1 MRKDE
6 GAMAGWTDRAVQA
19 VGGVDRAVSG
29 RAAATAGGQP
39 LPGPLSSFI
48 GRERELAEV
57 DALLDR
63 ARLVTLTGAGCTGKT
78 RLAIEVAGRTASRLH
93 IDSAFVDLAP
103 ISDADLVLPTVA
115 TAVGVRPK
123 PPQTV
128 NEALVEGLAA
138 RPLLV
143 VLDNLEQL
151 LPGIGTTI
159 VDLLTSSPELR
170 VLATSRASLHVRGEQ
185 EYRLDPLAQREAE
198 TLFVERAQAVDS
210 HLALTDQ
217 TRAAVEEICR
227 RLDGLPLAIELAA
240 AHSKILTPEALLR
253 RVERGLAMPG
263 SAPVDAPAR
272 QRTLHDTIAWSYGLL
287 DRTDQV
293 VLARLAGF
301 VGGFSAAAADAT
313 VPDPQDKEPIEVM
326 GSLGRLV
333 DHNLLRATPD
343 ARGEP
348 RFSLLE
354 IIREFA
360 LEELPATQLERFR
373 ERHATYFVAEIA
385 RRTGHGSAPLWPETV
400 ADELEN
406 VRAALTWAEARDNRE
421 VLLKLAVAMWW
432 LFGVLGHGDEAGRW
446 LHAAERA
453 ASSGEPALRAG
464 LLFNLAR
471 QELAFG
477 GDRRQAQDLLKQAL
491 RFAAD
496 GVDPARTIRICEVL
510 SNVASDFGERS
521 AAQDWM
527 RRAISETRS
536 LEDPVARARFLAEI
550 AGSGH
555 AVHDVAETKAL
566 AAEALR
572 DGRAYADSLAT
583 SSALIAL
590 AYVALAENDALAATR
605 AASEALALQ
614 QKDTLDVTSA
624 MAVLALAQ
632 TRAGD
637 FDAPRI
643 ALIDALRRA
652 RRIRAVWLCLAT
664 LEASADWLSAV
675 GRPELATTTR
685 AAVDAIRVKTL
696 DRTPGDDMGVF
707 IASRVRDRETLSA
720 SAYHAALELGRE
732 LSLDDALAFAIR
744 AVTDIEFA
752 EPQVRAGASRSRH
765 DLTNR
770 EQEVLQLLAAGRSD
784 GQIANELFISKKTAA
799 VHVANIKGKLG
810 AGSRV
815 EIATTALELGLVERP
830 NNDQLAGR

>member
-1 MRKDE
+1 MPR
-6 GAMAGWTDRAVQA
+6 
-19 VGGVDRAVSG
+19 
-29 RAAATAGGQP
+29 
-39 LPGPLSSFI
+39 PLSSFV

-63 ARLVTLTGAGCTGKT
+63 ARLVTLTGAGGSGKT
-78 RLAIEVAGRTASRLH
+78 RLAIEAAGRTASRLR

-103 ISDADLVLPTVA
+103 ISDVDLVVPTVA

-123 PPQTV
+123 PLQAV
-128 NEALVEGLAA
+128 NEALVEVLAA

-159 VDLLTSSPELR
+159 VHLLTSCPELR

-198 TLFVERAQAVDS
+198 TLFVERAQAVES

-217 TRAAVEEICR
+217 TRAAVEAICR
-227 RLDGLPLAIELAA
+227 RLDRLPLAIELAA

-253 RVERGLAMPG
+253 RLERGLALP
-263 SAPVDAPAR
+263 SSPPVDAPTR

-287 DRTDQV
+287 ARSDQV
-293 VLARLAGF
+293 ALERLAGF
-301 VGGFSAAAADAT
+301 VGGFSAAAAEAT
-313 VPDPQDKEPIEVM
+313 VPDPDDEELIDVM
-326 GSLGRLV
+326 GSLDRLV
-333 DHNLLRATPD
+333 DHNLLRATSD

-360 LEELPATQLERFR
+360 LEELAPAQLERLR
-373 ERHATYFVAEIA
+373 ERHAAYFVAEIA
-385 RRTGHGSAPLWPETV
+385 RRTGYDSAAVMPETI

-421 VLLKLAVAMWW
+421 VLLKLAVPMWRV
-432 LFGVLGHGDEAGRW
+432 FGVLGYGDEAGRW

-453 ASSGEPALRAG
+453 TSSGEPALRAG

-477 GDRRQAQDLLKQAL
+477 GDRRRAQDLLKEAL

-496 GVDPARTIRICEVL
+496 GVDTARTIRIFEVL
-510 SNVASDFGERS
+510 SNVAADLGELG

-527 RRAISETRS
+527 RRAISDARS
-536 LEDPVARARFLAEI
+536 LDDPLARARFLAEI

-572 DGRAYADSLAT
+572 DGRAHADTLAT
-583 SSALIAL
+583 SVALSTL
-590 AYVALAENDALAATR
+590 AYVALAENDAVAATR

-614 QKDTLDVTSA
+614 EKDKAEVTSA
-624 MAVLALAQ
+624 LTVLAVAQ
-632 TRAGD
+632 TRVGD
-637 FDAPRI
+637 FDQSRML
-643 ALIDALRRA
+643 LIDALRRA
-652 RRIRAVWLCLAT
+652 RRISSVWLCLAT
-664 LEASADWLSAV
+664 LEASADWLGAV
-675 GRPELATTTR
+675 GRPELATTSR
-685 AAVDAIRVKTL
+685 AALDAIRAKTL
-696 DRTPGDDMGVF
+696 DRTPGDDMGIF
-707 IASRVRDRETLSA
+707 TASRERDRKALSP
-720 SAYHAALELGRE
+720 SAYHAASELGRE
-732 LSLDDALAFAIR
+732 LSPDDALAFAIR
-744 AVTDIEFA
+744 AITDTDVA
-752 EPQVRAGASRSRH
+752 EHQLRARALRSRH
-765 DLTNR
+765 DLTKR
-770 EQEVLQLLAAGRSD
+770 EHEVLQLLAAGRSD
-784 GQIANELFISKKTAA
+784 GQIADELFISKKTAA

-815 EIATTALELGLVERP
+815 EIATMARDRGMVSASANGQSSR
-830 NNDQLAGR
+830 R